1 MCIIISRGTSPQ
13 SNPQMNCPFHKLILM
28 MSDGAIKNGPMQF
41 AGMLMDKHIL
51 RIIILWGKEKGQ

>member
-1 MCIIISRGTSPQ
+1 
-13 SNPQMNCPFHKLILM
+13 M
-28 MSDGAIKNGPMQF
+28 MSDGAINNGPMQF